1 MWKTLKTIATQS
13 PWSNTR
19 SLNKQHT
26 NAAKQA
32 SWPTKKQL
40 VTLRLSIW
48 KYKCWLKS
56 WKKLRGITVQFEN
69 KWSEENENGSR
80 KLGWVSILKGK
91 NVIFVHLGCIKGGS
105 PLSKFP
111 ECKAFIVF
119 SNYLFILISRFLYL
133 PLEVNSSRSWMVKW
147 WIPRKT
153 RYFMYLAALLSEHFL
168 LIRKWRCED
177 IDAFLCC
184 LKVTIKHLF
193 VKTHEAP
200 FRNTIHFQE
209 YSTSMG
215 EQQFNAQCLRSF
227 LWLT

>member
-69 KWSEENENGSR
+69 KWSEENENGAR

-153 RYFMYLAALLSEHFL
+153 RYFLNLAALLYYLNIFVNSQMEVRRYWCIPMLPASHNQAF
-168 LIRKWRCED
+168 IRQNSWS
-177 IDAFLCC
+177 AFQ
-184 LKVTIKHLF
+184 KYYTFSGI
-193 VKTHEAP
+193 
-200 FRNTIHFQE
+200 
-209 YSTSMG
+209 
-215 EQQFNAQCLRSF
+215 FNVNGR
-227 LWLT
+227 TTV